1 MLGPMSILEHITLL
15 EFQMALLL
23 ELVMHLK
30 VEGLW
35 SGLVAG
41 ATVQAFL
48 LALITCLTNWEKQAM
63 EAKWRT
69 FDWNFPAQ
77 SVRMM
82 KLNTCSDR
90 FNRIKLQAAL
100 HLYENDASNNHYS
113 YNESRIST
121 KKTSERLCT
130 PRSCKM
136 DE

>member
-48 LALITCLTNWEKQAM
+48 LALITCLTNWEKQV
-63 EAKWRT
+63 
-69 FDWNFPAQ
+69 P
-77 SVRMM
+77 
-82 KLNTCSDR
+82 
-90 FNRIKLQAAL
+90 I
-100 HLYENDASNNHYS
+100 
-113 YNESRIST
+113 
-121 KKTSERLCT
+121 
-130 PRSCKM
+130 
-136 DE
+136 